1 MNPPVR
7 PKPPSQA
14 KDIPSLAYRIED
26 AAIALGVGRT
36 LVYRMIS
43 EGQLTAV
50 KVGKRSLIAVSELDA
65 FLARGG
71 SK

>member
-1 MNPPVR
+1 M
-7 PKPPSQA
+7 KQA
-14 KDIPSLAYRIED
+14 IQLQQSFSPTDIPPLAYRIED
-26 AAIALGVGRT
+26 AATALGVGRT

-43 EGQLTAV
+43 EGQLTIV
-50 KVGKRSLIAVSELDA
+50 KVGKRSLIAVSELNA

>member
-1 MNPPVR
+1 M
-7 PKPPSQA
+7 
-14 KDIPSLAYRIED
+14 AYRIED
-26 AAIALGVGRT
+26 AATALGVGRT
-36 LVYRMIS
+36 LIYKMIS
-43 EGQLTAV
+43 EGQLTSV